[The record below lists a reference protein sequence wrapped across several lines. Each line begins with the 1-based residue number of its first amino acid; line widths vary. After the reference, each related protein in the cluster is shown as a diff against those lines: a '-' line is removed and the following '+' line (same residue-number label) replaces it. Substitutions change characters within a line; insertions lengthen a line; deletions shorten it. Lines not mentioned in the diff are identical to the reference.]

1 MLIMHMAFLMRWYVS
16 RCHSQEILLFARK
29 ETSLLAGM
37 VQQRDEAFFVQTL
50 SVFMMSWNLSWAHSH
65 PKEVIDGFC
74 RVVVRNC
81 DSRLVTS

>member
-37 VQQRDEAFFVQTL
+37 VQQRDEAFFVQTC
-50 SVFMMSWNLSWAHSH
+50 F
-65 PKEVIDGFC
+65 IDVGIECVYDVLEFILGTFP
-74 RVVVRNC
+74 
-81 DSRLVTS
+81 SKGGH